1 MLKVFFPA
9 KAGYAFVPS
18 EEKNVGALFSAKNFT
33 LFLQSP
39 AFLGSADHP
48 PIAAPAPPPEAGM
61 PRGRFWCYIGALE

>member
-9 KAGYAFVPS
+9 KAGYGFAPS
-18 EEKNVGALFSAKNFT
+18 EEKKFRALFSAKKFT

-48 PIAAPAPPPEAGM
+48 PIAAHAPPPEARM
-61 PRGRFWCYIGALE
+61 PRGRFWCYIGANK